1 MVGRFLL
8 LARILSIELDP
19 SQVEGGP
26 DDVEEGEEDEA
37 EVLQELGA
45 AAQEEL
51 QARPCDIKQ
60 HGDLMLQ
67 TPQRDKNLHTLLTQT
82 RNPTRAGMQRAVV

>member
-1 MVGRFLL
+1 MVGHFLQKL
-8 LARILSIELDP
+8 LARIKSIELDP

-51 QARPCDIKQ
+51 QA
-60 HGDLMLQ
+60 
-67 TPQRDKNLHTLLTQT
+67 
-82 RNPTRAGMQRAVV
+82 A

>member
-1 MVGRFLL
+1 M
-8 LARILSIELDP
+8 DP

-37 EVLQELGA
+37 EVLQELCA

-51 QARPCDIKQ
+51 QARPRDIKQ
-60 HGDLMLQ
+60 PDDLMLQ
-67 TPQRDKNLHTLLTQT
+67 TPNRDQNLAIPLTQT
-82 RNPTRAGMQRAVV
+82 RNPTRAGMQMAVV

>member
-1 MVGRFLL
+1 MLVGLQVL
-8 LARILSIELDP
+8 YQNIQPRILSIELAP

-37 EVLQELGA
+37 EVLQELRA

-51 QARPCDIKQ
+51 QA
-60 HGDLMLQ
+60 
-67 TPQRDKNLHTLLTQT
+67 
-82 RNPTRAGMQRAVV
+82 A